1 MAETLAGSGAD
12 GSESPTAYSSPLFTA
27 DPPVD
32 GLKPLPNLVRE
43 AQFALSAPE
52 EDVKTEE
59 YVLICFPRHCFN
71 SSRFSLRRKVQV
83 QGFHFVIVHNRAF
96 DPISSW
102 AGGEEQLGQSHP
114 STLGVNCLV
123 FPSPISHFPLPHY
136 NSLLAVPPW
145 RIRGARFFSCPTNF
159 YLPHHTHDLPY
170 QQPRQQYLVLP
181 SLLASQSAGPH
192 C

>member
-71 SSRFSLRRKVQV
+71 SSRLSLRRKVQV
-83 QGFHFVIVHNRAF
+83 EGFHFVIVHNQAF

-123 FPSPISHFPLPHY
+123 FPSRIFLSPTTIHFSRFLRDVFVVPDSFLALQISTFRTIHMI
-136 NSLLAVPPW
+136 SLTSNLDNN
-145 RIRGARFFSCPTNF
+145 I
-159 YLPHHTHDLPY
+159 
-170 QQPRQQYLVLP
+170 
-181 SLLASQSAGPH
+181 
-192 C
+192 